1 MPQQPPPPPHGIP
14 HPGAPHSG
22 PPYPEAGQLAEE
34 LARMNMNPHP
44 PQHAFPTHDRTLS
57 SRMLLGVVLTKAKIP
72 GGVESW
78 GTVHKQDLPYTDE
91 QLGECINKEKKKGV
105 SAIRVYESEAMNG
118 NKRTQVDRLLRDMK
132 RRDPGH
138 DYELASLRLT
148 FGKNSSRQK
157 VTDSMRVILKRTRAA
172 NDLRTGFQGGNS
184 EIVDLNDEPQGQ
196 PYFAIPS
203 NHVAPPPLGYD
214 QGERIAPDRRGVSIP
229 QHDPFPPQPA
239 RFTPP
244 PPEHFN
250 PPQGPE
256 NDRRFQEPPHGPMLH
271 HHEQGNIPDRSAG
284 FHGGPPGPQASQTRK
299 DGKANAGH
307 QTPKNQHAY
316 PDPPESDH
324 SDGSLSDDS
333 VFSKTGTN
341 RTRDSEYSNHRGE
354 KRYSAGQRD
363 GYRSAH
369 HSRERDHD
377 DYERGNHRDHA
388 PRRRDSQRSSRGNHD
403 FSSIRQ
409 HRRKSPLR
417 SSNSSPSGGARYV
430 WDEKMYATNGRRGRR
445 GSEYSLEER
454 PALHSRN
461 DSYEEARPQRKPGMY
476 PAKRMSGMS
485 NYIRPV
491 EIFDQRDEFT
501 ETVRA
506 EVKQEV
512 KQVLEKE
519 RMEELKRENERL
531 KGERYRTEPMIN
543 EQERYSRAPMSTDL
557 PRSRRFEADLQSNR
571 YPYGY

>member
-1 MPQQPPPPPHGIP
+1 
-14 HPGAPHSG
+14 
-22 PPYPEAGQLAEE
+22 
-34 LARMNMNPHP
+34 MNMNLHP
-44 PQHAFPTHDRTLS
+44 PQHAFPTHDRTLD

-72 GGVESW
+72 GGLESW
-78 GTVHKQDLPYTDE
+78 GTVTKRDLPYTDQ

-105 SAIRVYESEAMNG
+105 SAMGVYESEAMNG
-118 NKRTQVDRLLRDMK
+118 NKRTQVDLLLQDMK
-132 RRDPGH
+132 RHDPGH

-148 FGKNSSRQK
+148 FGKNSSRQR
-157 VTDSMRVILKRTRAA
+157 VTDSMRIILKRTRKT
-172 NDLRTGFQGGNS
+172 NHLRTGLQGSN
-184 EIVDLNDEPQGQ
+184 IQMVDINEEPQGQ

-203 NHVAPPPLGYD
+203 NHVAPPQFGYD
-214 QGERIAPDRRGVSIP
+214 QGERIAPDRRGVFIP
-229 QHDPFPPQPA
+229 QHDPLPPQPA

-244 PPEHFN
+244 SDGYTPPPPEHFN
-250 PPQGPE
+250 PSQGPE
-256 NDRRFQEPPHGPMLH
+256 NDRRFQEIPHGPTPH
-271 HHEQGNIPDRSAG
+271 HHEQGSFPDRSAG
-284 FHGGPPGPQASQTRK
+284 FHGGPPGPQASKTKK

-316 PDPPESDH
+316 PDPLESDH
-324 SDGSLSDDS
+324 SDSSLSDDS

-369 HSRERDHD
+369 RSRERDHD

-403 FSSIRQ
+403 FNSIRQ

-454 PALHSRN
+454 PAFHSRN
-461 DSYEEARPQRKPGMY
+461 DSYEEARPQRKSGMY
-476 PAKRMSGMS
+476 TARRMSGMS
-485 NYIRPV
+485 GYIRPV
-491 EIFDQRDEFT
+491 EVFDQRDELT
-501 ETVRA
+501 ETVEA
-506 EVKQEV
+506 KVKQA
-512 KQVLEKE
+512 LEKE
-519 RMEELKRENERL
+519 KMEELKRENERL
-531 KGERYRTEPMIN
+531 KEERYRTEPMIN
-543 EQERYSRAPMSTDL
+543 ERERFSRAPMSTDL